1 MLKAFFILISLLN
14 PDSLFEKEIDLY
26 LQSNLT
32 NYVKYEYEVVR
43 MPKDFKEIKINR
55 NQSFTITGDLAYVP
69 VTVVK
74 KSNDTFNTSIV
85 LKVNLFT
92 FALIANDDIQRN
104 AELNESQFRTAI
116 IDVTK
121 FRDEP
126 ILNQDLQSLRSKFMI
141 EKDSPLLKN
150 MVEEKP
156 VIQAGDVV
164 WLNTRVGMVN
174 IKMSATARQEGKV
187 DEIIRVK
194 SDDNKLY
201 RAKVLDNNNVLVM
214 E

>member
-43 MPKDFKEIKINR
+43 MPKDYKEIKINR
-55 NQSFTITGDLAYVP
+55 SQSFTITGDLAYVP